1 MNEDETFENTYIF
14 INAWT
19 APADSMG
26 SDMIRAALLAITTA
40 YLTDSLR
47 EPMCI
52 IGLGPATRGADP
64 LGPLS
69 PFLLVEDQNGE
80 NFFVKKEEIAASE

>member
-26 SDMIRAALLAITTA
+26 SETIRIALLAITTA
-40 YLTDSLR
+40 YLTNSLR

-52 IGLGPATRGADP
+52 IGLGPSTRCADP
-64 LGPLS
+64 LGSLS
-69 PFLLVEDQNGE
+69 PFLLVEDENGE
-80 NFFVKKEEIAASE
+80 NFFVKKEEIAVSE